1 MSIVNWDKFVGLPG
15 SQEANFERLCRTV
28 IRRHYGKH
36 GSFRELANQA
46 GVEFHLKLH
55 SACDLGNANRW
66 YGWQCKWYA
75 LKTGQALGTNRKNKI
90 VDGIEKTR
98 THLPGV
104 TDWVLWTRYTLC
116 KADQEW
122 YYGLET
128 RFPQL
133 KFQLKT
139 GADLEALLHGPAL
152 PLRETYFGDLIVD
165 LECLSQQQELAA
177 APYVDKFKSEVH
189 LVTAVEDDIFKQL
202 GDQRAWK
209 AFEQIATSMENA
221 IGHLTVFIAGPPAG
235 LEDAV
240 NTLADAVKNLVG
252 HLDLVFE
259 ALENVDM
266 DALHQLLSMPLS
278 SPHTHR
284 RLLSDLRK
292 VRSPHVLACTN
303 LVADVYAAYRAL
315 ADLRESMGDRV
326 LAVLA
331 AAGNGKSELATSIT
345 RADGVRPAGVL
356 FLGNELGSGQN
367 LDHLARNFKISG
379 KPVETFERL
388 VEALEA
394 AGQRL
399 GRRIPIVIDGLNEA
413 EDHLDWFA
421 VISRAQTVLKQ
432 YQYVLLI
439 VTLRD
444 EFAEDCLPEGVSQ
457 FELDGFGNN
466 TEGAI
471 EKYFSYYKIDA
482 GDADLPMDQLQHPL
496 TLKIY
501 CEVANR
507 ERAVVVGAEKLP
519 RSLTALFEEHIAQT
533 AKRIYKL
540 SSAKERIRPEEV
552 EDALVCIGRMLWEGN
567 ARSIDTQKVRIEI
580 KDIVQWNASLLRAL
594 ESEGILLRA
603 SHGRRRA
610 GVGFAYDLMAGHL
623 IARHLLESEDLEQ
636 WFADP
641 ENVARFYPR
650 SAKSHTL
657 AYDIFSALV
666 GLYPTFNH
674 SQPLWKIAPPSL
686 VNNALLLTSK
696 SDPKYIS
703 QETAQKFK
711 DAMWTTKTFAKSAF
725 HNLRFTRAA
734 ENHPYDAKFLDSV
747 LRTFKNA
754 ERDELWTEWVRE
766 QDESLILDLK
776 ELLLKWERGAITSV
790 DVNRARWVM
799 WLLTSTSRYLRDLAT
814 KVLVVFAGSRFA
826 DFIELLAASLTI
838 SDPYVPERV
847 LAACYGAALLG
858 WSDKTSAVRTELP
871 ALAKFLLDQCFR
883 PGAPNSSRHVV
894 LRYYALGTISLALRV
909 DSACLSVSDRK
920 FLEPPFAHLPSSPF
934 DIGFAWSNEQVK
946 EADDAAIHMDFGN
959 YTIGKLVDDRS
970 NYDFKH
976 AEYVDVRRSIVK
988 RMLDLGYSPE
998 LFTTLD
1004 KNTYSS
1010 NRIANEGRKV
1020 DRYGK
1025 KYSWIAFYEM
1035 WGLRA
1040 DFGRLA
1046 GWRTEHKISEVDIDP
1061 SFPMIEPTWR
1071 PELGDCFS
1079 AQPMDIASWMENG
1092 PTPNYSNMLR
1102 VSEVDSVM
1110 GDWVL
1115 LDGFIKQQ
1123 SVTDYREIFTFL
1135 RGVIV
1140 DKNDTKALI
1149 RGFKSID
1156 YPGNSCIP
1164 SAKERHYTYAGEMV
1178 FEMEPG
1184 DPKSFETCDEFL
1196 DQEVQKDQEDQQAY
1210 FSPGWGKPGT
1220 PVEIPSQM
1228 YSWESYHSEMN
1239 KAGGIL
1245 FPSPSICEQL
1255 ELSYNNSHSS
1265 LLVDT
1270 DGNPAVISRRIG
1282 ANDESASGTLL
1293 YLRADLLSKY
1303 LKILNQDLAWLVW
1316 GERGQNYNAGEEKQG
1331 VPQHI
1336 YDDYLYIHKQSK
1348 IWSESWKPRSVKKK
1362 RLAK

>member
-55 SACDLGNANRW
+55 SACDLGDANRW

-116 KADQEW
+116 KADQDW

-189 LVTAVEDDIFKQL
+189 LVTAVEDDLFKQL

-209 AFEQIATSMENA
+209 AFKKIATSMENA
-221 IGHLTVFIAGPPAG
+221 IGHLKGFIASPPAG
-235 LEDAV
+235 LEVAV
-240 NTLADAVKNLVG
+240 NALAEAVKNLVE

-266 DALHQLLSMPLS
+266 DALHQLLSMSLS
-278 SPHTHR
+278 SPRTHR

-292 VRSPHVLACTN
+292 VRSPHVLICTN
-303 LVADVYAAYRAL
+303 LVADTYAAYRAL

-367 LDHLARNFKISG
+367 LDHLARSFKIAG

-421 VISRAQTVLKQ
+421 AISRAQTLLKQ

-444 EFAEDCLPEGVSQ
+444 EFAGDCLPEGVSQ
-457 FELDGFGNN
+457 FQLDGFGDNA
-466 TEGAI
+466 ESAI

-533 AKRIYKL
+533 AKRIYKR
-540 SSAKERIRPEEV
+540 SPAKERIHPEEV
-552 EDALVCIGRMLWEGN
+552 EDALVCIGRMLWESN
-567 ARSIDTQKVRIEI
+567 ARSVDTQKVRTEI
-580 KDIVQWNASLLRAL
+580 RDIVQWNASLLRAL
-594 ESEGILLRA
+594 ESEGILLRT
-603 SHGRRRA
+603 SHGARRT

-623 IARHLLESEDLEQ
+623 IARHLLDFEDLEG
-636 WFADP
+636 WFTEL

-650 SAKSHTL
+650 SERSHTL
-657 AYDIFSALV
+657 AYDTFSALV

-703 QETAQKFK
+703 QETAERFK
-711 DAMWTTKTFAKSAF
+711 DAMCSTKTFAKSAF

-734 ENHPYDAKFLDSV
+734 ENHPYDAKFLDRV

-766 QDESLILDLK
+766 QDESIIRDLK

-814 KVLVVFAGSRFA
+814 KVLVAFAGCRFA

-838 SDPYVPERV
+838 TDPYVPERV
-847 LAACYGAALLG
+847 LAAGYGAALLG
-858 WSDKTSAVRTELP
+858 WTDQTSAVRSQLP
-871 ALAKFLLDQCFR
+871 SLAKLLLDQCFR
-883 PGAPNSSRHVV
+883 LGAPSSSRHVV
-894 LRYYALGTISLALRV
+894 LRSYALGIISLALRV
-909 DSACLSVSDRK
+909 DPSCILASDRIY
-920 FLEPPFAHLPSSPF
+920 FEAPFDHLPSPF
-934 DIGFAWSNEQVK
+934 DGGFDWSNDQVA
-946 EADDAAIHMDFGN
+946 EADKAAIRMDFGN
-959 YTIGKLVDDRS
+959 YTIGTLVKDRG
-970 NYDFKH
+970 NYNFKH
-976 AEYVDVRRSIVK
+976 PEYVNVRRSIVM

-998 LFTTLD
+998 VFDELD
-1004 KNTYSS
+1004 KNKHSS
-1010 NRIANEGRKV
+1010 TRIGNEGRKV

-1046 GWRTEHKISEVDIDP
+1046 EWQTEHKMSEVDIDP
-1061 SFPMIEPTWR
+1061 SFPQVEPTWR
-1071 PELGDCFS
+1071 PELGDWFS
-1079 AQPMDIASWMENG
+1079 AQPMDIASGMEKG
-1092 PTPNYSNMLR
+1092 PTPDYSRVLR

-1123 SVTDYREIFTFL
+1123 SVTDYREIYTFL

-1140 DKNDTKALI
+1140 DKGDTKALI

-1156 YPGNSCIP
+1156 YPGNSGIP

-1178 FEMEPG
+1178 FEIEPG
-1184 DPKSFETCDEFL
+1184 DPKNFERGDEFL
-1196 DQEVQKDQEDQQAY
+1196 DFEDQEDQQVY
-1210 FSPGWGKPGT
+1210 FSPGWGEPGT
-1220 PVEIPSQM
+1220 PIEIPSQM

-1239 KAGGIL
+1239 KAGGVL
-1245 FPSPSICEQL
+1245 FPSASICECL
-1255 ELSYNNSHSS
+1255 GLSYSNSTPS
-1265 LLVDT
+1265 LLIDVD
-1270 DGNPAVISRRIG
+1270 GIPAAISRRIG
-1282 ANDESASGTLL
+1282 ADDEAASGSLL
-1293 YLRADLLSKY
+1293 YLRSDLLSKY
-1303 LKILNQDLAWLVW
+1303 LEILNQDFVWLVW
-1316 GERGQNYNAGEEKQG
+1316 GERGQNYNSGEEKQG

-1336 YDDYLYIHKQSK
+1336 YNEYLYIHRQS
-1348 IWSESWKPRSVKKK
+1348 IVWSESWKPRVARKK
-1362 RLAK
+1362 RSAK